1 MKKAIIFVTCL
12 LLVGVTPNANSA
24 TVKEGSKC
32 KKVNAITKSGQLSF
46 ICLKSGKSLVLIQK
60 FKKCA
65 DVIASNRAPIV
76 KVLDPLL
83 YLANSGLDRDKDGI
97 ACDQ

>member
-12 LLVGVTPNANSA
+12 LFVGVTSNANSA
-24 TVKEGSKC
+24 TIKEGSKC
-32 KKVNAITKSGQLSF
+32 KKVNAITKSGNLNF
-46 ICLKSGKSLVLIQK
+46 ICLKTGKSLVLVQK

-65 DVIASNRAPIV
+65 DVIASDRAPIIQS
-76 KVLDPLL
+76 LDPML
-83 YLANSGLDRDKDGI
+83 YLANAGLDRDKDGT